1 MTKTDSALVSQRVG
15 AGESPIDENR
25 VSITSEPRDEI
36 K

>member
-1 MTKTDSALVSQRVG
+1 MTKTDSELVLQRVG
-15 AGESPIDENR
+15 VGESPIDEDR